1 MPGMLGMQDA
11 SGSGQRV
18 ERKLWPA
25 QSRNTAV
32 PPFWVYDA
40 STSAGTPPVVTFK
53 VKITGGYMLYP
64 FTDLVVDVADS
75 TTITVQD
82 ADYIWLQR
90 DGNSTWTFGHG
101 ATAPADKMT
110 INLANIIIAGSP
122 EVMTID
128 RTWDGGDYPLPTG
141 WPVVLNQIG
150 GVQGGGEGGAD
161 CTWTYSITAN
171 DSTILYPGGVSPVNS
186 DSRIDGV
193 GYFGATSGWAYFEN
207 DGSVS
212 FFALDEYAIVKTQT
226 IVTGVTYDTSTH
238 ELAITTQD
246 LVVFDTGTEDEDAT
260 VDTADTCP

>member
-1 MPGMLGMQDA
+1 MSTPRPPVPGEPITAEYVREMQWLHRSGSPVSMPGMLGMQDA

-161 CTWTYSITAN
+161 CTWT
-171 DSTILYPGGVSPVNS
+171 
-186 DSRIDGV
+186 
-193 GYFGATSGWAYFEN
+193 
-207 DGSVS
+207 
-212 FFALDEYAIVKTQT
+212 
-226 IVTGVTYDTSTH
+226 
-238 ELAITTQD
+238 
-246 LVVFDTGTEDEDAT
+246 
-260 VDTADTCP
+260 